1 MRPDAIRE
9 RCLEASARESGSEAS
24 RACVPEATRKC
35 GSEASRVAFRR
46 HQGRAALRYHG
57 SGLPPRDMRRSE
69 LVLVCAGVPASGTLY
84 SSQRCS
90 SFDRLAQH
98 FAAHGAPER
107 LDGTAVRQ
115 VLSVLLA
122 AASGTAP
129 HSAVAGA
136 AAAGGGGVARSW
148 TRLSRSSKAL
158 PPTPPSPLPIPPP
171 TLIRPPAPLRRC
183 HCRLRPPPPPPPGP
197 GGRAALRPR

>member
-1 MRPDAIRE
+1 
-9 RCLEASARESGSEAS
+9 
-24 RACVPEATRKC
+24 
-35 GSEASRVAFRR
+35 
-46 HQGRAALRYHG
+46 
-57 SGLPPRDMRRSE
+57 MRRSE

-122 AASGTAP
+122 AASGTARL
-129 HSAVAGA
+129 HYAEAGA
-136 AAAGGGGVARSW
+136 AAAAAGGVARSW

-171 TLIRPPAPLRRC
+171 TLIRPPAPLRR
-183 HCRLRPPPPPPPGP
+183 
-197 GGRAALRPR
+197 